1 VKSKLVINNVV
12 QHERIINLAEVQLF
26 RSGNQIL
33 NHLLAFTLSST
44 HSVDTVAS
52 RCNDG
57 ILSNICHTNRQTGN
71 HDPDPTLTI
80 VSNIVFDKVVIYN
93 RNENPATIIARNEND
108 RIKGAT
114 ITATIN
120 GQSKATTFPYSSPAD
135 SVFTF
140 VLTSDGLQY
149 QN

>member
-12 QHERIINLAEVQLF
+12 HHERTINLAEVQLF
-26 RSGNQIL
+26 RSGNQIP
-33 NHLLAFTLSST
+33 NNLLAFALSST
-44 HSVDTVAS
+44 HAVDFVAS

-57 ILSNICHTNRQTGN
+57 ILSNFCHTLIHG
-71 HDPDPTLTI
+71 DPNPSLTI
-80 VSNIVFDKVVIYN
+80 VSSIVFDKVVVYN
-93 RNENPATIIARNEND
+93 RNENPD

-120 GQSKATTFPYSSPAD
+120 GQSKATTFPSSPK
-135 SVFTF
+135 SIYTF
-140 VLTSDGLQY
+140 VLTSAGLQY